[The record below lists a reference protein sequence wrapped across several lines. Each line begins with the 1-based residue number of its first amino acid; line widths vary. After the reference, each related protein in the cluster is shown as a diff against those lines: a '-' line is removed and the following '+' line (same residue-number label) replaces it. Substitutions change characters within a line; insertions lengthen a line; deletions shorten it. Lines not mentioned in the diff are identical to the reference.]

1 MTMEKTELPHM
12 IVFERVLGLPVVES
26 ALTKSAQTYFRVK
39 NINQLMNWAL
49 NTAEMSL
56 SIASKQ
62 TMPIAVPIARRFESP
77 IQYVDQTLCLGLDKI
92 EEKVPLLK
100 ETPQQILNNAY
111 MYAAQT
117 VAPVVANISYVN
129 DLIIDQVIVVRN
141 ISWKK
146 VNIVLDTQYGT
157 GTVRGVDN
165 TVTLVDNLIEK
176 YFPPLKEEEE
186 TKMDIV
192 SADEDKLLHILQTIG
207 HMSIKSAKRIYANIK
222 HILGNIKILGMDYL
236 RYYILKLTEFLN
248 AVLDNWR
255 IEEDKKTIKDSN
267 GHPDTHPTM
276 HPDHKNEVP
285 DKNGKENSN
294 SYDHYEESNSS
305 DKKED

>member
-100 ETPQQILNNAY
+100 ETPQQ
-111 MYAAQT
+111 
-117 VAPVVANISYVN
+117 
-129 DLIIDQVIVVRN
+129 VRN
-141 ISWKK
+141 IS
-146 VNIVLDTQYGT
+146 
-157 GTVRGVDN
+157 
-165 TVTLVDNLIEK
+165 
-176 YFPPLKEEEE
+176 
-186 TKMDIV
+186 
-192 SADEDKLLHILQTIG
+192 SLQ
-207 HMSIKSAKRIYANIK
+207 
-222 HILGNIKILGMDYL
+222 L
-236 RYYILKLTEFLN
+236 
-248 AVLDNWR
+248 
-255 IEEDKKTIKDSN
+255 
-267 GHPDTHPTM
+267 
-276 HPDHKNEVP
+276 
-285 DKNGKENSN
+285 
-294 SYDHYEESNSS
+294 
-305 DKKED
+305 